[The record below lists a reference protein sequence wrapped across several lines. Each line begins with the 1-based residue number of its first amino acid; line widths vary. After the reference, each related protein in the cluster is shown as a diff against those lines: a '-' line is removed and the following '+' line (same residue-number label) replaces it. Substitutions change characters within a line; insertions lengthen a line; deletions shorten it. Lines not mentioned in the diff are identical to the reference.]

1 MEAIVDIELAYQ
13 QLVRS
18 SQSARQVNLS
28 TCSSGLPY
36 TLDFSEMKQT
46 RHGYGTK
53 RAIRRVSIS
62 GGHSLQ
68 SLLQY
73 PPPITGAQSFSS
85 DSSLLTSPPGGI
97 KSPGKSVGGTFSL
110 TIGPATSMAK
120 ASTGS
125 RGSASSSGSYLT
137 VGSGSTAT
145 TSNYTSVSHS
155 KPSARKGRGKKTA
168 SSVALEKGRNTI
180 HCYKYLKWHVNRYM
194 IVSEI
199 GC

>member
-13 QLVRS
+13 QFVRGT
-18 SQSARQVNLS
+18 QSARQVNLS
-28 TCSSGLPY
+28 VCSSGLPY

-53 RAIRRVSIS
+53 RAIRRVPIT

-73 PPPITGAQSFSS
+73 PPPITGAHSFSS
-85 DSSLLTSPPGGI
+85 DSSLLTSSAGVM
-97 KSPGKSVGGTFSL
+97 KSPGKSVKGTFSL
-110 TIGPATSMAK
+110 TCGPATSVAK

-125 RGSASSSGSYLT
+125 RSSASSSGSYLT

-145 TSNYTSVSHS
+145 TSNYTSSVSHS
-155 KPSARKGRGKKTA
+155 KPSARKGRGRKSA
-168 SSVALEKGRNTI
+168 SSAPLEKGRNYT
-180 HCYKYLKWHVNRYM
+180 LLSVM
-194 IVSEI
+194 AF
-199 GC
+199 